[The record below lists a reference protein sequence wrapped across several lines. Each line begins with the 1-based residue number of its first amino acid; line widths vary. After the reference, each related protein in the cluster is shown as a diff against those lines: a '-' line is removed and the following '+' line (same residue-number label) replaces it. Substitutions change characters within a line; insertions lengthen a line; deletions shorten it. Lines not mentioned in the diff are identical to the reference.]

1 MTTEISGFS
10 RKLSMPESI
19 SARPS
24 SVTVPYLRIHSW
36 YARRSLAFRR
46 TVAMTGPRTDER
58 TYPTTLAASEL
69 YFVRVFIFELPH
81 RHVTHADPGFVLLF
95 EVWPL
100 FAEFARTGKAFER

>member
-36 YARRSLAFRR
+36 YARRPLAFRR
-46 TVAMTGPRTDER
+46 TVAMTGRRPDER
-58 TYPTTLAASEL
+58 RYRTTLAGGEL
-69 YFVRVFIFELPH
+69 HFVRLFIFELP
-81 RHVTHADPGFVLLF
+81 RRRVTPSDPGFVLLF

-100 FAEFARTGKAFER
+100 FAEFARPGKAFER